1 MKETSLLDLLL
12 IVSVQQVLLDV
23 RRMVAV
29 MVEEVVDIVVVKVM

>member
-29 MVEEVVDIVVVKVM
+29 TVEEVVDTVVVKVM